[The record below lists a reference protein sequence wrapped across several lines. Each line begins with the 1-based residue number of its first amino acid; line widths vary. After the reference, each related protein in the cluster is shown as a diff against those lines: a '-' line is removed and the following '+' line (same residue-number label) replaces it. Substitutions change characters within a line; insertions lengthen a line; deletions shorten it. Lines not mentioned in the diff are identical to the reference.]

1 MYLSMGSFD
10 IDMSFSKEDIAGML
24 RQYED
29 DYHTGMD
36 IERLSGLLYEYTSGY
51 PFLVSRICKLMD
63 EKIAGNSHISDKSRA
78 WTDDS
83 FYEAEKN
90 ENHMV
95 MIANRIF
102 EAVLYEYFTAEEY
115 IGNQMYDISSD

>member
-1 MYLSMGSFD
+1 
-10 IDMSFSKEDIAGML
+10 
-24 RQYED
+24 
-29 DYHTGMD
+29 
-36 IERLSGLLYEYTSGY
+36 
-51 PFLVSRICKLMD
+51 MD

-102 EAVLYEYFTAEEY
+102 EAELYESFTAE
-115 IGNQMYDISSD
+115 DILGIRCMKLYLMRLVWMF